1 MRQGGRKDDEMRP
14 VTITRGYLKYAEGSA
29 LIDLGDTKVL
39 CAASVEERVPQFL
52 KDSGQGWITAE
63 YGLLPRSTTTRSLRE
78 AVAGRVSGR
87 TAEIQRLIG
96 RSLRGIAD
104 LKRLGERTIV
114 IDCDVM
120 QADGGTR
127 AAAVTG
133 GFVALADSVH
143 LLREQGKIKEDPLLD
158 YVAAISVGTVEGRIL
173 LDLSYA
179 EDSIAEVDMNVVM
192 TGAGGFVEV
201 QGTGEE
207 SPFSR
212 EQLDAML
219 TLAAQGIQDLV
230 HLQRRLVVERRQ
242 VAKLPLD
249 KG

>member
-1 MRQGGRKDDEMRP
+1 MRIGGRKDEEMRP
-14 VTITRGYLKYAEGSA
+14 VIITRGYLRYAEGSA
-29 LIDLGDTKVL
+29 LIEIGDTKVL

-63 YGLLPRSTTTRSLRE
+63 YGLLPRSTTSRTPRE
-78 AVAGRVSGR
+78 GIAGRVSGR
-87 TAEIQRLIG
+87 TSEIQRLVG
-96 RSLRGIAD
+96 RSLRGVAD
-104 LKRLGERTIV
+104 LKKLGERTIV
-114 IDCDVM
+114 IDCDVI

-133 GFVALADSVH
+133 GFVALAESLD
-143 LLREQGKIKEDPLLD
+143 LLKEEGRIKEDPLLD

-192 TGAGGFVEV
+192 TGTERFVEV
-201 QGTGEE
+201 QGTAEE
-207 SPFSR
+207 SPFSK

-219 TLAAQGIQDLV
+219 AVAARGVRELV
-230 HLQRRLVVERRQ
+230 QLQHQVVAERLQ
-242 VAKLPLD
+242 TAKLPLD
-249 KG
+249 RS

>member
-1 MRQGGRKDDEMRP
+1 MRTGGRQDDEMRP

-29 LIDLGDTKVL
+29 LIEIGDTKIL

-63 YGLLPRSTTTRSLRE
+63 YGLLPRSTTTRTPRE
-78 AVAGRVSGR
+78 GIAGRVSGR
-87 TAEIQRLIG
+87 TSEIQRLVG
-96 RSLRGIAD
+96 RSLRGVAN
-104 LKRLGERTIV
+104 LKKLGERTIV
-114 IDCDVM
+114 IDCDVI

-127 AAAVTG
+127 TAAVTG
-133 GFVALADSVH
+133 GFVALAESLD
-143 LLREQGKIKEDPLLD
+143 LLKDEGRIKEDPLLD

-192 TGAGGFVEV
+192 TGMGRFVEV
-201 QGTGEE
+201 QGTAEE
-207 SPFSR
+207 SPFSK

-219 TLAAQGIQDLV
+219 ALGARGVRDLV
-230 HLQRRLVVERRQ
+230 QLQQRVLAKRLQ
-242 VAKLPLD
+242 TAKLPLD
-249 KG
+249 KP